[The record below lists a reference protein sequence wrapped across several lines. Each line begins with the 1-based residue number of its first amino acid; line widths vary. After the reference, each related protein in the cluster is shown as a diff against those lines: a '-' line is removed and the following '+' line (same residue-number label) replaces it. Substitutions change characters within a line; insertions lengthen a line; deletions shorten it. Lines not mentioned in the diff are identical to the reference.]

1 MAKSNNNLIA
11 DIEYIHQLVYDLK
24 LNELQQILEAV
35 KHNKSGSKQS
45 LRKRVLNLLS
55 APTPKTKVLKQKIIQ
70 VYNSRPQQIQQLQ
83 QPPQAPVVQ
92 QPNFLQ
98 RFLRQPRNNI
108 QNHSQSYTPPRPN
121 PIQPFVETPS
131 PAIQFD
137 HLPFFKTVQTLLMP
151 MYCQTNI
158 DSANFT
164 GLFYLTDNVRHSI
177 VKSWNIARQEYK
189 IQIILRL
196 LQVGIDENVTE
207 RLPYNITVS
216 VNDRQ
221 CKLPTLNIPTK
232 AGITPWRCNVPI
244 DITQQTDLRNC
255 LQNTLKITW
264 SEEPHEYMAGVYVA
278 NKLTWNDLLVE
289 LKKRP
294 LRASDK
300 TKELIK
306 KSMENDAD
314 MGVDSMFATVKD
326 PLTKLRMKLP
336 ARGVDCIHLQC
347 FDAIQFLQMNEQ
359 KQTWTCPL
367 CKKKLKF
374 ENIEVD
380 EFFLNMLQSPDLSE
394 ECENVVLLKD
404 GTWSERKNKEFSNNS
419 RTNDYGSTNN
429 IEVFTLSDS
438 DDDNDADNRNSDV
451 DNVDNDVIIS
461 KPKRFKYNPSK
472 VEESVIKS
480 EHVIET
486 EDLTDPSESD
496 LVLDL
501 SIKNNSMSSVSG
513 SSKYEPIVTLNDDSN
528 PSTSADSRYGP
539 IITLND
545 DSDQST
551 STISKYEPVI
561 VLSDEP
567 DLPPLIPLMEST
579 SMLNNLY
586 LPNISI
592 TGPNNCVA
600 GSSRSSRNN
609 RNNRHQEK
617 DNSRSVLCV
626 ITLD

>member
-1 MAKSNNNLIA
+1 M
-11 DIEYIHQLVYDLK
+11 YDLR

-35 KHNKSGSKQS
+35 KQNKSGSKQS
-45 LRKRVLNLLS
+45 LRKRVLNLLTG
-55 APTPKTKVLKQKIIQ
+55 PTSKTKPLKLKIVQ
-70 VYNSRPQQIQQLQ
+70 VFNSRPQQNQ
-83 QPPQAPVVQ
+83 QPELPPDRQIVQ
-92 QPNFLQ
+92 QPNPNFFQ
-98 RFLRQPRNNI
+98 RYLRQHRGPS
-108 QNHSQSYTPPRPN
+108 HSQSYSSPRLN
-121 PIQPFVETPS
+121 PIQPFVETPN
-131 PAIQFD
+131 PVIPQQQFED
-137 HLPFFKTVQTLLMP
+137 LPFFKTVQTLLMP
-151 MYCQTNI
+151 MYCQSNI
-158 DSANFT
+158 ESANFT
-164 GLFYLTDNVRHSI
+164 GLFYLTDNTRHSI

-196 LQVGIDENVTE
+196 VQVGLDENVTE

-264 SEEPHEYMAGVYVA
+264 SDEPHEYLAGVYVA
-278 NKLTWNDLLVE
+278 QKLTWNDLLVE

-294 LRASDK
+294 VRASDK

-314 MGVDSMFATVKD
+314 MGVDCMFATVKD

-336 ARGVDCIHLQC
+336 ARGKDCIHMQC

-380 EFFLNMLQSPDLSE
+380 EFFLNMLESPNLSE
-394 ECENVVLLKD
+394 ECENVILLKD
-404 GTWSERKNKEFSNNS
+404 GTWTERKNKELLNNS
-419 RTNDYGSTNN
+419 RTNYCRSSNN

-438 DDDNDADNRNSDV
+438 DDDDDD
-451 DNVDNDVIIS
+451 DIDDEDLPKS
-461 KPKRFKYNPSK
+461 KRLKYNPPK
-472 VEESVIKS
+472 VVESVIKS
-480 EHVIET
+480 EHIAVT
-486 EDLTDPSESD
+486 ENSSESD

-501 SIKNNSMSSVSG
+501 SLKNNSTPSASRSSI
-513 SSKYEPIVTLNDDSN
+513 YE
-528 PSTSADSRYGP
+528 P

-545 DSDQST
+545 DPDPST
-551 STISKYEPVI
+551 SANLKYEPVI
-561 VLSDEP
+561 ICDDHDSLS
-567 DLPPLIPLMEST
+567 ESP
-579 SMLNNLY
+579 SMLNNFY
-586 LPNISI
+586 LPNITRS
-592 TGPNNCVA
+592 NNCVA
-600 GSSRSSRNN
+600 SSSGSSRS
-609 RNNRHQEK
+609 NRHQDK
-617 DNSRSVLCV
+617 NTSRSVLCV

>member
-1 MAKSNNNLIA
+1 MAKSINHLIA

-35 KHNKSGSKQS
+35 KQNKSGSKQS
-45 LRKRVLNLLS
+45 LRKRVLNLLT
-55 APTPKTKVLKQKIIQ
+55 APTSKTRVLKHKIVQ
-70 VYNSRPQQIQQLQ
+70 VYNSRPQQNQQPQL
-83 QPPQAPVVQ
+83 PPQAPVVQ
-92 QPNFLQ
+92 PQNFLQ
-98 RFLRQPRNNI
+98 RFLRQPRVPS
-108 QNHSQSYTPPRPN
+108 HSQSYVLPRLNPVQPIVEN
-121 PIQPFVETPS
+121 PI
-131 PAIQFD
+131 PAIPQQEFED
-137 HLPFFKTVQTLLMP
+137 LPFFKTVQTLLMP

-196 LQVGIDENVTE
+196 VQVGLDENVTE

-264 SEEPHEYMAGVYVA
+264 SEEPHEYLAGVYVA
-278 NKLTWNDLLVE
+278 QKLTWNDLLVE

-294 LRASDK
+294 VRASDK

-336 ARGVDCIHLQC
+336 ARGVDCIHMQC

-380 EFFLNMLQSPDLSE
+380 EFFLNMLESPNLSE
-394 ECENVVLLKD
+394 ECENVILLKD
-404 GTWSERKNKEFSNNS
+404 GTWSERKNREFSSNS
-419 RTNDYGSTNN
+419 RINDCRPTNN

-438 DDDNDADNRNSDV
+438 DDDDDDEY
-451 DNVDNDVIIS
+451 IPKS
-461 KPKRFKYNPSK
+461 KRLKFNAPK

-480 EHVIET
+480 EHIAEI
-486 EDLTDPSESD
+486 EDLTNPSESD
-496 LVLDL
+496 HVLDL
-501 SIKNNSMSSVSG
+501 SLKNNSTPSASNT
-513 SSKYEPIVTLNDDSN
+513 KYE
-528 PSTSADSRYGP
+528 P

-545 DSDQST
+545 DPDPST
-551 STISKYEPVI
+551 STNSKYEPVVI
-561 VLSDEP
+561 LNDEP
-567 DLPPLIPLMEST
+567 DPS
-579 SMLNNLY
+579 SDSSCMLNNFY
-586 LPNISI
+586 LPSFAIS
-592 TGPNNCVA
+592 GSNNCIA
-600 GSSRSSRNN
+600 SSSGSSRS
-609 RNNRHQEK
+609 NRHQEK
-617 DNSRSVLCV
+617 DKSRSVLCV

>member
-1 MAKSNNNLIA
+1 MAKSINHLIA
-11 DIEYIHQLVYDLK
+11 DIEYIHQLVYDLR

-35 KHNKSGSKQS
+35 KQNKSGSKQS
-45 LRKRVLNLLS
+45 LRKRVLNLLT
-55 APTPKTKVLKQKIIQ
+55 APAPKTKVLKQKIVQ
-70 VYNSRPQQIQQLQ
+70 VYNSRPQQNQQHQ
-83 QPPQAPVVQ
+83 PPPQAPVVQ

-98 RFLRQPRNNI
+98 RFIRQSRHPI
-108 QNHSQSYTPPRPN
+108 HSQLTAPRPN
-121 PIQPFVETPS
+121 PIQPYVEPPS
-131 PAIQFD
+131 PAVQFE
-137 HLPFFKTVQTLLMP
+137 HLPFFKTIQTLLMP

-196 LQVGIDENVTE
+196 LQVGLDENVTE

-264 SEEPHEYMAGVYVA
+264 SEEPHEYIAGVFVA
-278 NKLTWNDLLVE
+278 QKLTWNDLLEE
-289 LKKRP
+289 LNKRP
-294 LRASDK
+294 VRPSDK

-380 EFFLNMLQSPDLSE
+380 DFFLNMLQSPDLSE

-404 GTWSERKNKEFSNNS
+404 GTWSERKNREFSNHS
-419 RTNDYGSTNN
+419 GTNDCRSKNN

-438 DDDNDADNRNSDV
+438 DDDDDDADNSSIDL
-451 DNVDNDVIIS
+451 DNVNDDEIIP
-461 KPKRFKYNPSK
+461 KPKRFKYNPPK

-480 EHVIET
+480 EHIEET
-486 EDLTDPSESD
+486 EDLTNPSESD
-496 LVLDL
+496 IVLDL
-501 SIKNNSMSSVSG
+501 SLKNNSTSASG
-513 SSKYEPIVTLNDDSN
+513 SSKYKPIITLNDDSN
-528 PSTSADSRYGP
+528 PSTSASSNYEP

-551 STISKYEPVI
+551 SALSKYEPVI
-561 VLSDEP
+561 ILNDEP
-567 DLPPLIPLMEST
+567 DPPSLMEST
-579 SMLNNLY
+579 CMFNNLY
-586 LPNISI
+586 LPNIAIS
-592 TGPNNCVA
+592 GSNNCVA
-600 GSSRSSRNN
+600 SGSRSSRD
-609 RNNRHQEK
+609 NRHQEK
-617 DNSRSVLCV
+617 DKSRSVLCV

>member
-1 MAKSNNNLIA
+1 MAKSINHLIA
-11 DIEYIHQLVYDLK
+11 DIEYIHQLVYDLR

-35 KHNKSGSKQS
+35 KQNKSGSKQS
-45 LRKRVLNLLS
+45 LRKRVLNLLT
-55 APTPKTKVLKQKIIQ
+55 APTSKTKALKQKIVQ
-70 VYNSRPQQIQQLQ
+70 VYNSRPQQNQ
-83 QPPQAPVVQ
+83 QPEPPPDTQIVQ

-98 RFLRQPRNNI
+98 RYLRQHRGPS
-108 QNHSQSYTPPRPN
+108 HSQSYTSPRLN
-121 PIQPFVETPS
+121 PIQPYVETPN
-131 PAIQFD
+131 PVTPQQQFED
-137 HLPFFKTVQTLLMP
+137 LPFFKTVQTLLTP
-151 MYCQTNI
+151 MYCQSNI
-158 DSANFT
+158 ESANFT

-196 LQVGIDENVTE
+196 VQVGLDENVTE

-264 SEEPHEYMAGVYVA
+264 SEEPHEYLAGVYVA
-278 NKLTWNDLLVE
+278 QKLTWNDLLVE

-294 LRASDK
+294 VRASDK

-336 ARGVDCIHLQC
+336 ARGKDCIHMQC

-380 EFFLNMLQSPDLSE
+380 EFFLNMLESPNLSE
-394 ECENVVLLKD
+394 ECENVILLKD
-404 GTWSERKNKEFSNNS
+404 GTWTERKNKEFSNNS
-419 RTNDYGSTNN
+419 RTNDCRSSNN

-438 DDDNDADNRNSDV
+438 DDDDDDDSSINDIDDE
-451 DNVDNDVIIS
+451 DLPKS
-461 KPKRFKYNPSK
+461 KRLKYNPPK
-472 VEESVIKS
+472 IVESVIKS
-480 EHVIET
+480 EHITVT
-486 EDLTDPSESD
+486 ENSSESD

-501 SIKNNSMSSVSG
+501 SLKNNSMPSASRSSM
-513 SSKYEPIVTLNDDSN
+513 YE
-528 PSTSADSRYGP
+528 P

-545 DSDQST
+545 DPDPST
-551 STISKYEPVI
+551 SANLKYEPVI
-561 VLSDEP
+561 ICDEHDSLS
-567 DLPPLIPLMEST
+567 ESP
-579 SMLNNLY
+579 SMLNNFY
-586 LPNISI
+586 LPSI
-592 TGPNNCVA
+592 TRSNNCVA
-600 GSSRSSRNN
+600 SSSGSSRS
-609 RNNRHQEK
+609 NRHQEK
-617 DNSRSVLCV
+617 DKSRSVLCV

>member
-1 MAKSNNNLIA
+1 
-11 DIEYIHQLVYDLK
+11 LVYDLR
-24 LNELQQILEAV
+24 LNELQQILDAL
-35 KHNKSGSKQS
+35 KQNKSGSKQS
-45 LRKRVLNLLS
+45 LRKRVLNLLTAS
-55 APTPKTKVLKQKIIQ
+55 TSKSKALKQKIVQ
-70 VYNSRPQQIQQLQ
+70 VYNSRPQQNQLLQ
-83 QPPQAPVVQ
+83 PQAPVVQ

-98 RFLRQPRNNI
+98 RLMRQARYPI
-108 QNHSQSYTPPRPN
+108 HSQSYAVPTPN
-121 PIQPFVETPS
+121 HIQPYEPPS
-131 PAIQFD
+131 PAIQFEP
-137 HLPFFKTVQTLLMP
+137 LPFFKTVQTLLMP

-164 GLFYLTDNVRHSI
+164 GLFYLTDDVRHSI

-196 LQVGIDENVTE
+196 LQVGLDENVTE

-216 VNDRQ
+216 VNDNP

-264 SEEPHEYMAGVYVA
+264 SDEPHEYMAGVYVA
-278 NKLTWNDLLVE
+278 QKLTWNDLLVE

-294 LRASDK
+294 VRPSNK

-326 PLTKLRMKLP
+326 PLTKLRMNLP

-347 FDAIQFLQMNEQ
+347 FDAMQFLQMNEQ
-359 KQTWTCPL
+359 KQTWSCPL
-367 CKKKLKF
+367 CKKKIKF

-419 RTNDYGSTNN
+419 GTINGCRSTNN

-438 DDDNDADNRNSDV
+438 DDDNDADNSNDLDSD
-451 DNVDNDVIIS
+451 DDDEIIP
-461 KPKRFKYNPSK
+461 KPKRYKYQPSK
-472 VEESVIKS
+472 SEESVIKS
-480 EHVIET
+480 EHIEET
-486 EDLTDPSESD
+486 EDLTDLTDPSESD

-501 SIKNNSMSSVSG
+501 SLKNNSNSSVSG
-513 SSKYEPIVTLNDDSN
+513 SSKYE
-528 PSTSADSRYGP
+528 P

-551 STISKYEPVI
+551 STNSKHEPVI
-561 VLSDEP
+561 ILNDDPDPLS
-567 DLPPLIPLMEST
+567 LLES
-579 SMLNNLY
+579 SHMFNDNY

-592 TGPNNCVA
+592 SGSHSQNCVA
-600 GSSRSSRNN
+600 SGSRSSRDK
-609 RNNRHQEK
+609 RRQEK
-617 DNSRSVLCV
+617 EKSSSRPVICV